1 MMTRLGFLTLVL
13 VVAFLAGCGD
23 SGPPKVQVK
32 GKITYAGGDWPK
44 PAVLDFVMLKPA
56 EGMPNQTTS
65 AEIKADG
72 NFDVKLIPAEYAI
85 NITCWEVEMQPDN
98 PQSGK
103 SYIPDAYLRGDKRP
117 KVSVPLGTKAPI
129 TVNFDIPKQ

>member
-1 MMTRLGFLTLVL
+1 MTTRLAILFLVFIG
-13 VVAFLAGCGD
+13 AMAIGCGE
-23 SGPPKVQVK
+23 SGPPRVPVK

-44 PAVLDFVMLKPA
+44 PALLDFVMLEPA

-65 AEIKADG
+65 TEIKPDG
-72 NFDVKLIPAEYAI
+72 NFDVQLIPGEYAI
-85 NITCWEVEMQPDN
+85 NITCWEVEMKPDN

-117 KVSVPLGTKAPI
+117 KISVPLGTKTPI
-129 TVNFDIPKQ
+129 TVNFDIPKS